1 MPKKD
6 TKKEAAPKAAPKKAA
21 VTDEE
26 EKPKKKIKVPKNV
39 RGMRDLLPE
48 DEKYWRF
55 CYETAQKIADQFDF
69 ERIDTPIVEPEE
81 LFVRSVGKG
90 TDIIDKE
97 MYTFLD
103 HDEHKL
109 ALRPEATAS
118 VCRAFINHGM
128 FNRPQPQKLWLW
140 GQMFRHDRPQAGRHR
155 QFFQSDFEIIGD
167 ASPATDAQVILLTHA
182 FFKALGL
189 QTKVHINSIGLPE
202 DRARYKMEL
211 VQWYRARKKELCEH
225 CVKRLVRNPLRLLDC
240 KEEGCVAIRA
250 EAPQIVDWLGD
261 EAKKHF
267 MAVLEYLDELEI
279 PYFVDTFLVR
289 GLDYYTKTVF
299 EFYPVDDEGESAQ
312 SALCG
317 GGRYD
322 LLMEQ
327 LGGKETPACGVAPG
341 IDRAILAMK
350 EQKVKLPKQ
359 KKTKL
364 FVAHLGEQG
373 KRRALALFNHLRES
387 GFVMKSNFAKNAL
400 KAQLE
405 IANEEKIPFVVL
417 VGQKEVQDDTVIIRD
432 MDSGTQEVVEYSKI
446 VEELK
451 KKMKKSK

>member
-1 MPKKD
+1 
-6 TKKEAAPKAAPKKAA
+6 
-21 VTDEE
+21 
-26 EKPKKKIKVPKNV
+26 
-39 RGMRDLLPE
+39 
-48 DEKYWRF
+48 
-55 CYETAQKIADQFDF
+55 
-69 ERIDTPIVEPEE
+69 
-81 LFVRSVGKG
+81 
-90 TDIIDKE
+90 
-97 MYTFLD
+97 
-103 HDEHKL
+103 
-109 ALRPEATAS
+109 
-118 VCRAFINHGM
+118 
-128 FNRPQPQKLWLW
+128 
-140 GQMFRHDRPQAGRHR
+140 
-155 QFFQSDFEIIGD
+155 
-167 ASPATDAQVILLTHA
+167 
-182 FFKALGL
+182 
-189 QTKVHINSIGLPE
+189 
-202 DRARYKMEL
+202 
-211 VQWYRARKKELCEH
+211 
-225 CVKRLVRNPLRLLDC
+225 
-240 KEEGCVAIRA
+240 
-250 EAPQIVDWLGD
+250 
-261 EAKKHF
+261 
-267 MAVLEYLDELEI
+267 
-279 PYFVDTFLVR
+279 
-289 GLDYYTKTVF
+289 LDYYTKTVF